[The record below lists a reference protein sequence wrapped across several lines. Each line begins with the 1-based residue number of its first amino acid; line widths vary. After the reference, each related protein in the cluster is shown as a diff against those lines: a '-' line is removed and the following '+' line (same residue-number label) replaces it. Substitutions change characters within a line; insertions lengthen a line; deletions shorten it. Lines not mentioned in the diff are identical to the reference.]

1 MGMLH
6 DGHSASGDGSVKI
19 HGSLV
24 SRCAGSG
31 LPPVS
36 PAPLSAQNAPL
47 CVTYPGRVGVQLI
60 GRVPR
65 PVREQL
71 ARKLA
76 EILDLVISSNSRESW
91 ERLFL
96 FCHNCH
102 HIYST

>member
-1 MGMLH
+1 MATLPVEMVASRYMVHWCLDVLVQACHLLTPLH
-6 DGHSASGDGSVKI
+6 FQHKMHHSVLLNPS
-19 HGSLV
+19 
-24 SRCAGSG
+24 
-31 LPPVS
+31 
-36 PAPLSAQNAPL
+36 
-47 CVTYPGRVGVQLI
+47 RVGVQLI

-76 EILDLVISSNSRESW
+76 EMLDLVISSNSKESW